1 MLFLFT
7 LRWHFSYSPA
17 RCQRHCV
24 SAHLTLPHGTRMV
37 CMHWCWGVSLPS
49 ELWLLPRWAWSVL
62 HSSHRVQSTA
72 RCSPL
77 PHRVLAP
84 CAVYCSMQSSAT
96 PRAFPTGPRLICVI
110 CLPSGCYRIGLE
122 PCDLRGGLALSSA
135 LVADTTSRLFLW
147 GRSQLVCPLSCSM
160 QRSAT

>member
-1 MLFLFT
+1 MGYGFAKVGL
-7 LRWHFSYSPA
+7 
-17 RCQRHCV
+17 V
-24 SAHLTLPHGTRMV
+24 
-37 CMHWCWGVSLPS
+37 GVTF
-49 ELWLLPRWAWSVL
+49 V
-62 HSSHRVQSTA
+62 
-72 RCSPL
+72 
-77 PHRVLAP
+77 AP
-84 CAVYCSMQSSAT
+84 CAVYCSMQFSAT

>member
-1 MLFLFT
+1 M
-7 LRWHFSYSPA
+7 
-17 RCQRHCV
+17 
-24 SAHLTLPHGTRMV
+24 
-37 CMHWCWGVSLPS
+37 
-49 ELWLLPRWAWSVL
+49 L

-72 RCSPL
+72 RCSSL

-84 CAVYCSMQSSAT
+84 CAVYCSIPMQSSAT

-135 LVADTTSRLFLW
+135 LVADTISRLFLW
-147 GRSQLVCPLSCSM
+147 GRSQLVCPLSCSI